1 MKTPMKKIFIV
12 LFLVSLFA
20 VGCVTTKANV
30 AKVSCPP
37 ENVIFPLSTPMGL
50 VPLMIEKGFLNEENE
65 GSNWVTEDEYNRILM
80 EDEER
85 PQSEEKDFEHN
96 YEGQSVDKT

>member
-30 AKVSCPP
+30 NCPP
-37 ENVIFPLSTPMGL
+37 ENVILPVLTPLGL
-50 VPLMIEKGFLNEENE
+50 IPVMIEKGFLNPENKD
-65 GSNWVTEDEYNRILM
+65 SNWLTEEEFNKPMM
-80 EDEER
+80 EDGEQPQPQTEE
-85 PQSEEKDFEHN
+85 EFEHK
-96 YEGQSVDKT
+96 YEGQSVNK

>member
-1 MKTPMKKIFIV
+1 MKTPMKKIFTV

-30 AKVSCPP
+30 NCPP
-37 ENVIFPLSTPMGL
+37 ENVILPVLTPLGL
-50 VPLMIEKGFLNEENE
+50 IPVMIEKGFLNPENKD
-65 GSNWVTEDEYNRILM
+65 SNWLTEESYNKYMM
-80 EDEER
+80 EDEEQ